1 MEAVFMEKEIRM
13 RSPWREHAVVLLL
26 LPTGVALLVF
36 FFLPIFFLFLLSLRK
51 YIIGTPPSPLT
62 LTNYLHFLSDPFYID
77 ILWSTL
83 KLGLGVTG
91 ITLVLG
97 YPVAYFLVRT
107 RLPGKNW
114 LRLAVITPLLVSVV
128 VRTYGW
134 LILLSDRGLVNQA
147 LVGWGLV
154 DHPIKLLF
162 TYNGVLIG
170 LTHVFLPFMILSLVG
185 VIENINP
192 SLEDAAENLG
202 ANWIR
207 RFVWITL
214 PLSLPGIVAGS
225 LLVFSLS
232 IAAYVTPEI
241 LGGPSLL
248 VLSTMVYQQIMVVLD
263 WGFGAAIAAILLL
276 MTLVVIFAYTK
287 ILSLGKAWEV

>member
-1 MEAVFMEKEIRM
+1 MTQH
-13 RSPWREHAVVLLL
+13 RSGRSFWREHALVLLL
-26 LPTGVALLVF
+26 LPAGGALLIF
-36 FFLPIFFLFLLSLRK
+36 FFFPIFFLLLLSLRK
-51 YIIGTPPSPLT
+51 YVIGSIPSSLT
-62 LTNYLHFLSDPFYID
+62 LYNYFHFFKDPFYLD
-77 ILWSTL
+77 ILWSTI
-83 KLGLGVTG
+83 KLGVVVTV

-107 RLPGKNW
+107 RLPFKNW
-114 LRLAVITPLLVSVV
+114 LRLAVVTPLLVSVV
-128 VRTYGW
+128 IRTYGW

-147 LVGWGLV
+147 LVGLGV
-154 DHPIKLLF
+154 TDRPVKLLF

-192 SLEDAAENLG
+192 SLEEAAENLG
-202 ANWIR
+202 ANWIQ
-207 RFVWITL
+207 RFFWITL

-232 IAAYVTPEI
+232 IAAYVTPEL

-248 VLSTMVYQQIMVVLD
+248 MLSTMIYQQIMVVLD
-263 WGFGAAIAAILLL
+263 WGFGAAIAAILLCV
-276 MTLVVIFAYTK
+276 TLLVIFIYTK
-287 ILSLGKAWEV
+287 ILNLGKAWEA

>member
-1 MEAVFMEKEIRM
+1 M
-13 RSPWREHAVVLLL
+13 RSPWRGQAVVLLL

-62 LTNYLHFLSDPFYID
+62 LANYFHFFRDPFYLD

-83 KLGLGVTG
+83 KLGLAVTG
-91 ITLVLG
+91 ITLVFG

-107 RLPGKNW
+107 RLPAKNW

-128 VRTYGW
+128 IRTYGW

-154 DHPIKLLF
+154 DHPVKLLF

-192 SLEDAAENLG
+192 SLEEAAENLG
-202 ANWIR
+202 ANWVR

-214 PLSLPGIVAGS
+214 PLSLPGIFAGS

-232 IAAYVTPEI
+232 IAAYVTPEL

-276 MTLVVIFAYTK
+276 VALMVIFAYTK
-287 ILSLGKAWEV
+287 ILGFGKAWEA